1 MIKIKMEKKIWQY
14 ELEYDIFII
23 LTTLLHILYFFK
35 DLKICVFKLMN
46 DESRYYINR
55 GIESG
60 LSVEELKEVLLGKEV
75 YITYPPH
82 WSFLDPMNTT
92 KHISK
97 LATRNEI
104 FYSEF

>member
-1 MIKIKMEKKIWQY
+1 MVSNHRNSDHSNIGYRDIQTGSQVVRRKMQGSF
-14 ELEYDIFII
+14 DI
-23 LTTLLHILYFFK
+23 
-35 DLKICVFKLMN
+35 VFKLMN